1 MHPTIHS
8 PLALLFAKIK
18 AEMVANSTPF
28 ADAAAEVAFR
38 AWLQTAWLDS
48 GCTQDFAVLY
58 QPSTSTAFSVGVLVG
73 TAGHKVN
80 VWWGDGNSDSYTPST
95 SINTTVSHTYGSAA
109 KRPIVI
115 LGRVTVWEG
124 SSQAYGGRLWE
135 NMRSLTYVNC
145 NGATNVSGRVDT
157 LPALVSKINC
167 GDCTLVSGDMTMAPA
182 GVIYADLW
190 RCTVV
195 YRTSGGRAWAD
206 RMEYVGINP
215 PTLGVF
221 TSAMVDALLIDLSG
235 VATWSG
241 AKLIYAAGSCGAPTS
256 AADAA
261 IDSLLSKGV
270 TVNTN

>member
-1 MHPTIHS
+1 MTPTIHS

-18 AEMVANSTPF
+18 AEMVANGTPF
-28 ADAAAEVAFR
+28 ADAPAETAFR
-38 AWLQTAWLDS
+38 TWLQAAWLDS
-48 GCTQDFAVLY
+48 GCTQDFTCLY
-58 QPSTSTAFSVGVLVG
+58 QPASSTSVSMMVRGVS
-73 TAGHKVN
+73 GHKVN
-80 VWWGDGNSDSYTPST
+80 VWWGDGNSDSYTPIAS
-95 SINTTVSHTYGSAA
+95 SNTTVSHTYGSAA

-115 LGRVTVWEG
+115 LGRVTSWEG
-124 SSQAYGGRLWE
+124 PSQAYGGRLWE
-135 NMRSLTYVNC
+135 NLRSLTYVNC
-145 NGATNVSGRVDT
+145 NGTTNVSGRVDT
-157 LPALVSKINC
+157 LPALVSSINC
-167 GDCTLVSGDMTMAPA
+167 GDCTLVSGDVTMAPA
-182 GVIYADLW
+182 GVVYADLW
-190 RCTVV
+190 RCPVV

-261 IDSLLSKGV
+261 IASLLSKGV